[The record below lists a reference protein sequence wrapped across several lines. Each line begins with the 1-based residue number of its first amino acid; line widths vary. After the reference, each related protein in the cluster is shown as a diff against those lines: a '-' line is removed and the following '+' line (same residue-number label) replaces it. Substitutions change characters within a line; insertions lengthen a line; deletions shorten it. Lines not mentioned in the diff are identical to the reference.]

1 MGATKESPATQVLE
15 WAVGK
20 LSEASKTDWV
30 DKLSALAASSPA
42 YLRDGRLVP
51 RSAPAAAGNG
61 VSRGELDAALDRAS
75 RAEAQNRDLARRVAD
90 LEAELAGLRPASP
103 AGAASEAVDGDDN
116 HKSHWW
122 SRHH

>member
-30 DKLSALAASSPA
+30 DKLSTLAASRPA
-42 YLRDGRLVP
+42 YLRDGRLMP
-51 RSAPAAAGNG
+51 RPAPGASAGA
-61 VSRGELDAALDRAS
+61 SRGELDAALDRAA
-75 RAEAQNRDLARRVAD
+75 RAEAENRDLARRVTD
-90 LEAELAGLRPASP
+90 LEAELNALRSAP
-103 AGAASEAVDGDDN
+103 AGGDN
-116 HKSHWW
+116 GEEHKAHWW